1 MKYTIDLPWP
11 PSANR
16 LWRTTRQGRMYKTQE
31 AADYG
36 MGVGWIVMEHG
47 INPMTGPVCLSLQF
61 YRPMQ
66 RGDLDNRIK
75 AVLDALNG
83 VLYKDDKQV
92 VELHA
97 FLADDKHNPRVE
109 VTIWERNK

>member
-1 MKYTIDLPWP
+1 MTYILELPYP

-16 LWRTTRQGRMYKTQE
+16 YWRNYRGRMVKSDE
-31 AADYG
+31 ARKYQTGA
-36 MGVGWIVMEHG
+36 GWCARAAGAQLIDGDVALE
-47 INPMTGPVCLSLQF
+47 LRLF
-61 YRPMQ
+61 RPQ
-66 RGDLDNRIK
+66 RRGDLDNRIK

-109 VTIWERNK
+109 VTIWERC